1 VAEYFNM
8 EIIGKNIGSGIRSD
22 YSSKEA
28 KLEFY
33 FQIPTFEQLLE
44 LKITKF
50 NKDPASRATKN
61 IKGKKVT
68 EETYKVFLKNI
79 LKQFSQRDD
88 FYSNIDDIPY
98 EILDIS
104 PYLEDI
110 DTFLE
115 KHKCAKEVLYNAVIK
130 IDPKHKISFE
140 SFNEDSLLDLIGDLC
155 PFYFIL
161 IVNGWSTD
169 LVEKNKNIFI
179 RWTFSFDGLTNELVE
194 DVFKTDIDNES
205 IYYYIEPGTYYNEN
219 LIHLMYSPFDLD
231 DYLLYY
237 EYSLTSIFEH
247 QLDLKKIV
255 RTEPLEQIPPRYK
268 DL

>member
-1 VAEYFNM
+1 M
-8 EIIGKNIGSGIRSD
+8 EIIGKSIGSGIRSD
-22 YSSKEA
+22 YSNKEA

-50 NKDPASRATKN
+50 NKDPVSRATKN

-79 LKQFSQRDD
+79 YKQFSQRDN
-88 FYSNIDDIPY
+88 FLSNIDDIPH

-130 IDPKHKISFE
+130 IYDLKHKISFE
-140 SFNEDSLLDLIGDLC
+140 SFNKEHFLHLIEDLC

-205 IYYYIEPGTYYNEN
+205 IYCYIEPGTYYNEN